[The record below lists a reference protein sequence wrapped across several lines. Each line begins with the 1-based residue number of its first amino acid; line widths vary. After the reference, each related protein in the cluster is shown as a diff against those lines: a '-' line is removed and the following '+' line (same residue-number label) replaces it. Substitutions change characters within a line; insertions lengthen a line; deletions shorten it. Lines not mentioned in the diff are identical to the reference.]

1 MHITSENRAMME
13 AFHRPL
19 VDRKKLQSGTGKL
32 IAVAVAIVAFELLV
46 GLIRIIA

>member
-19 VDRKKLQSGTGKL
+19 VDRKKLRSGTGIMLGIAAGTIAFSLL
-32 IAVAVAIVAFELLV
+32 IT
-46 GLIRIIA
+46 LIRLVA